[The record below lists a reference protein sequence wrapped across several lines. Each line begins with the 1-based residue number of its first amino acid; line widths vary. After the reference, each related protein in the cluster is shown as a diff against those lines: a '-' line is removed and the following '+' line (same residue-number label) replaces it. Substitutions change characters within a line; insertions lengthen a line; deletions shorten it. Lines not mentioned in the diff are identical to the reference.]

1 MVGVRASGVAG
12 LRLDEVHVA
21 PGARRARG
29 EESGAVRGGGG
40 RHPREVLRPDQCR
53 GVGLLVDEH
62 REGHAERDAQRP
74 QRLDARVA
82 GTALELGDRRLGDA
96 GPPGEL
102 GDGQVR
108 RLALAAERAG
118 DAGAEILHAFIM
130 ANDRSLDYASGH
142 VQNDDRVFSEANVV
156 AERTSMTAER
166 EVWREALGV
175 VLATSAYGISFGAL
189 AVAAGLDVWQTCVLS
204 LLMFT
209 GGSQFAFVG
218 VFTAGGLAA
227 LPSAI
232 ASAALL
238 GVRNVAYG
246 MRMSPVVG
254 GGPARRALAAHFT
267 IDESTAV
274 AIAQDDPRL
283 RRVGFWVTGVGIFL
297 GWNLTTLVGALVGD
311 VLGDPKAWGLDA
323 AAAAAFLA
331 LLWPRLRQRQA
342 VAVGIAAA
350 VIAAALTPGG
360 VRMTLW
366 SAILLAALIC
376 LALKAVGHLVPPK
389 VLEAPRPAR
398 ISDLLTVALLA
409 ALVAVQSLGD
419 GQAITV
425 DARVPA
431 LLVAAGLLWL
441 RQSFLVVVAAAALVA
456 ALLRLFGLAA

>member
-1 MVGVRASGVAG
+1 
-12 LRLDEVHVA
+12 
-21 PGARRARG
+21 
-29 EESGAVRGGGG
+29 
-40 RHPREVLRPDQCR
+40 
-53 GVGLLVDEH
+53 
-62 REGHAERDAQRP
+62 
-74 QRLDARVA
+74 
-82 GTALELGDRRLGDA
+82 
-96 GPPGEL
+96 
-102 GDGQVR
+102 
-108 RLALAAERAG
+108 
-118 DAGAEILHAFIM
+118 
-130 ANDRSLDYASGH
+130 
-142 VQNDDRVFSEANVV
+142 
-156 AERTSMTAER
+156 MTAER

-254 GGPARRALAAHFT
+254 GGPARRALAVHFT

-350 VIAAALTPGG
+350 VIAAALTPFLLPGLP
-360 VRMTLW
+360 VLVAAVV
-366 SAILLAALIC
+366 AIV
-376 LALKAVGHLVPPK
+376 VGWFNWLGT
-389 VLEAPRPAR
+389 PRPA
-398 ISDLLTVALLA
+398 
-409 ALVAVQSLGD
+409 G
-419 GQAITV
+419 
-425 DARVPA
+425 
-431 LLVAAGLLWL
+431 AGEGEG
-441 RQSFLVVVAAAALVA
+441 SA
-456 ALLRLFGLAA
+456 